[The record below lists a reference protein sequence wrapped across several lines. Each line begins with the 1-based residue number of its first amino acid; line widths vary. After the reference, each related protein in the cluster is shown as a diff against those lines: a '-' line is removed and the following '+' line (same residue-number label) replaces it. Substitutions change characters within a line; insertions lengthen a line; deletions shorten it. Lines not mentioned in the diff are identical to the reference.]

1 MREGGNP
8 DAPPAP
14 QGSENHFVPRGF
26 CRFARGVR
34 LALFPFAAVLA
45 AAVAGALGPA
55 EAHGRLGAAE
65 GQCRLFIGPDI
76 MKFTG
81 YLPEASKN
89 EFCEDIPATGPMIMV
104 LDAEQLELRDMRVE
118 LRIVKDVGG
127 EEKENEN
134 LEAVTV
140 AYKEPKNY
148 PNGTINFEHKFDEP
162 GYFVGIV
169 TVTGDHGERWVSRF
183 PFSVGKT
190 FMRDLP
196 VYLTLGLGTLA
207 AFVIYLVHRR
217 RETAATKAHKPPPA
231 PPPPTPDED
240 HGPEATPAE

>member
-1 MREGGNP
+1 MRDGGNP
-8 DAPPAP
+8 DAHPAP
-14 QGSENHFVPRGF
+14 QGGERRAPPRDV
-26 CRFARGVR
+26 CRFARSLR
-34 LALFPFAAVLA
+34 LALVTAAAIGSAVLI
-45 AAVAGALGPA
+45 GAPA

-65 GQCRLFIGPDI
+65 GRCRLFVGPDI
-76 MKFTG
+76 MNFTG

-104 LDAEQLELRDMRVE
+104 LDAEQEELRDMRVE

-127 EEKENEN
+127 EEKENED
-134 LEAVTV
+134 LASVTV
-140 AYKEPKNY
+140 AYREPKTY
-148 PNGTINFEHKFDEP
+148 PNGTINFEHTFPEP

-183 PFSVGKT
+183 PFSVGKS

-196 VYLTLGLGTLA
+196 IYLTLGLGTLA
-207 AFVIYLVHRR
+207 VFVIYLVHRR
-217 RETAATKAHKPPPA
+217 RDTTSAKAQKPP
-231 PPPPTPDED
+231 PPPPTAPDED